1 MDAKELVNRL
11 AQHSL
16 VKSEMPLQVQ
26 LGLPYLDLRAGKLCI
41 SFKPHRELCNNGMI
55 EFYPQQYEI
64 AWVYPFHK
72 VIHFS
77 NLAYE
82 RELDASEPVGYISL
96 DRMAGGGKYLL
107 EELYAACSRVISFWE
122 RDGQVSDVM
131 LKKYQRLYYETA
143 ERLGLSA
150 LYGGAE

>member
-1 MDAKELVNRL
+1 MDAKELVSRL

-16 VKSEMPLQVQ
+16 VKSEMPLQIQ
-26 LGLPYLDLRAGKLCI
+26 LGLPYLEIRGGKLCI
-41 SFKPHRELCNNGMI
+41 SFKPHRELCNNGRI
-55 EFYPQQYEI
+55 DFYPQQYEI

-72 VIHFS
+72 VIRFS

-82 RELDASEPVGYISL
+82 RDLDASQPVGSISL

-107 EELYAACSRVISFWE
+107 EELYAACSRVLSYWE

-131 LKKYQRLYYETA
+131 LKKYQRLYFEIA
-143 ERLGLSA
+143 EQLQLSA
-150 LYGGAE
+150 LYGETL

>member
-1 MDAKELVNRL
+1 MDAKELVGRL

-26 LGLPYLDLRAGKLCI
+26 LGLPYLELRAGKLCI
-41 SFKPHRELCNNGMI
+41 SFKPHRELYNNGMI

-72 VIHFS
+72 VIRFS

-82 RELDASEPVGYISL
+82 QELDASKPVGSISL

-143 ERLGLSA
+143 EQLHLSA
-150 LYGGAE
+150 LYGETL